1 MWLALW
7 QWHGEDSDNE
17 DDSIDND
24 LSTMMAYLRWQWW
37 KVKNNDDALGKHKR
51 SWSQITT

>member
-24 LSTMMAYLRWQWW
+24 LSTMMAHLRWQWW